1 MQCFIYLLGYFYSV
15 LLWNKI
21 IKDLQKS
28 VVLSGLI
35 EIRYLV
41 KKIYIFGFVCIYL
54 KIVMNYGC

>member
-1 MQCFIYLLGYFYSV
+1 MQCFIYLSGYCYSV

-28 VVLSGLI
+28 VVLSRLI

-41 KKIYIFGFVCIYL
+41 KKIYIFGFV
-54 KIVMNYGC
+54 